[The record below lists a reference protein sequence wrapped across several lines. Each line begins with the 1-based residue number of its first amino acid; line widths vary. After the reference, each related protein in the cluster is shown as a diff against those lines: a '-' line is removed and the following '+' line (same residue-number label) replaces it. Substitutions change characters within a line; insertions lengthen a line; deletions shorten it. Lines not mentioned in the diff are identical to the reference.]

1 MQQPSH
7 GTAYL
12 LWELHGQDPLEA
24 PPGYDG
30 RCDACT
36 HFTDDGGRTGELIS
50 PGHGPRACE
59 RWNGDPSTT
68 TENRARGVTGHTC
81 ACVLSLKLSRV
92 PLSATLW
99 TITRQAPLPLAFP
112 KQEYWSGLRLH
123 SPGDLPH
130 PRIEPA
136 SPAPLELTHGFLATE
151 PPGKPFLARRNTNWQ
166 SSIDIDTLPC
176 VK

>member
-68 TENRARGVTGHTC
+68 TENHALGVTGAPVRVCCRSSSVASHSLQRYGPSPARLLCPWHFPSKNTGV
-81 ACVLSLKLSRV
+81 ACGFTLQGIFPIQGSNQHLLRRLNWHMDSW
-92 PLSATLW
+92 PLSHLGS
-99 TITRQAPLPLAFP
+99 R
-112 KQEYWSGLRLH
+112 S
-123 SPGDLPH
+123 
-130 PRIEPA
+130 
-136 SPAPLELTHGFLATE
+136 
-151 PPGKPFLARRNTNWQ
+151 
-166 SSIDIDTLPC
+166 
-176 VK
+176 